1 MSEAQYL
8 SATKAKRPTADFCY
22 ECGAWRGSLGLEPHP
37 QMFIDHL
44 VEICREIKRVLKPT
58 GTFWLN
64 LGDSYYGGH
73 GQKHGIGDTKE
84 QDLKVR
90 GVLSQ
95 NPYDVRRD
103 ALSHNIFDT
112 RHYLAAK
119 QVHASSLKIRGCM
132 RDLISHHSTEDCSHQ
147 TTPLQSSFSILG
159 RLKDAIHESAPSLFF
174 PSSTMRESSRQL
186 LDHKMLDDNHQVSVF
201 PSMLQTFYDD
211 ALVFVHKLD
220 GALRRSCGT
229 QDIVSLC
236 EELVRRTLYI
246 SEYCLLVS
254 SWVNPPNI
262 KPQGT
267 KKGWLQPKQ
276 KLMIPSRVAI
286 ALQDDGWVLRSDVIW
301 HKPNHMPSSVQDRL
315 TTAYEHIFLFVK
327 ARRYYF
333 DLDAIR
339 VPHSA
344 STIQRIT
351 QPNVLNQ
358 PGGDKQRELRGDGGG
373 NASRSADMVKSL
385 ARNYVKSGSKY
396 LERSNAHT
404 LRVKGGHTGDYT
416 HPRGKNPGDLWRI
429 PTTPFSGAHF
439 ACVSDDTEVLTK
451 EGWRNID
458 TISLD
463 DEVCTLHIIEETLHY
478 HKPYGIYKY
487 QYEDE
492 LILIENQWCSQ
503 LVTPNHRVLL
513 KYVHSSVKKR
523 LDDDWHYVRA
533 DKVRPYSGIRIPLS
547 GTYSVERKGIGK
559 ALAAVIGWVIT
570 DGYYKGNA
578 IIICQSLTKNPQ
590 KVDKIRSL
598 LNESGIGFNE
608 HLRVREYKG
617 HSYKMVNFYIPVTE
631 ARKIR
636 KWIDEEKRPKWELLH
651 LPIDELEALYDAM
664 IEADGNRREDGRESF
679 VQTDDYRRDF
689 FRVLCLH
696 RNKRTTEYKATRK
709 WGKRR
714 SVSITQRNDCQIH
727 QSDFKE
733 CVKSVPFKGR
743 VWCPS
748 LPNMN
753 FVARR
758 KGKIF
763 ITGNTF
769 PPKLI
774 EPIVKAGSPRGGIVL
789 DPFGGS
795 GTVGQVARKLGR
807 RFILIEINPE
817 YVKIAEQRVRG
828 KYRAPSPGATTLI

>member
-1 MSEAQYL
+1 MSLPVNKIVQGDCTEIMQAWPADSIDLVVTSPPYWGLRSYGPETVRIWGGDPGCEHEWEERVKHRSAGGPQVPQSINPREVSVVKAQRDTISNL
-8 SATKAKRPTADFCY
+8 CSK
-22 ECGAWRGSLGLEPHP
+22 CGAWRGSLGLEPHP

-112 RHYLAAK
+112 RHYLAAE

-246 SEYCLLVS
+246 SESCLLVS

-276 KLMIPSRVAI
+276 KLMMPSRVAI

-315 TTAYEHIFLFVK
+315 TCAYEHIFLFVQSRK
-327 ARRYYF
+327 YYF
-333 DLDAIR
+333 DLDTIR
-339 VPHSA
+339 TPHQGRASGNKERTYLPDPRQNGREHFGRSFPWVP
-344 STIQRIT
+344 T
-351 QPNVLNQ
+351 
-358 PGGDKQRELRGDGGG
+358 
-373 NASRSADMVKSL
+373 VK
-385 ARNYVKSGSKY
+385 
-396 LERSNAHT
+396 
-404 LRVKGGHTGDYT
+404 
-416 HPRGKNPGDLWRI
+416 GKNPGDVWRI
-429 PTTPFSGAHF
+429 PTNPFTGAHF
-439 ACVSDDTEVLTK
+439 A
-451 EGWRNID
+451 
-458 TISLD
+458 
-463 DEVCTLHIIEETLHY
+463 
-478 HKPYGIYKY
+478 
-487 QYEDE
+487 
-492 LILIENQWCSQ
+492 
-503 LVTPNHRVLL
+503 
-513 KYVHSSVKKR
+513 
-523 LDDDWHYVRA
+523 
-533 DKVRPYSGIRIPLS
+533 
-547 GTYSVERKGIGK
+547 
-559 ALAAVIGWVIT
+559 
-570 DGYYKGNA
+570 
-578 IIICQSLTKNPQ
+578 
-590 KVDKIRSL
+590 
-598 LNESGIGFNE
+598 
-608 HLRVREYKG
+608 
-617 HSYKMVNFYIPVTE
+617 
-631 ARKIR
+631 
-636 KWIDEEKRPKWELLH
+636 
-651 LPIDELEALYDAM
+651 
-664 IEADGNRREDGRESF
+664 
-679 VQTDDYRRDF
+679 
-689 FRVLCLH
+689 
-696 RNKRTTEYKATRK
+696 
-709 WGKRR
+709 
-714 SVSITQRNDCQIH
+714 
-727 QSDFKE
+727 
-733 CVKSVPFKGR
+733 
-743 VWCPS
+743 
-748 LPNMN
+748 
-753 FVARR
+753 
-758 KGKIF
+758 
-763 ITGNTF
+763 TF

-774 EPIVKAGSPRGGIVL
+774 EPIIKAGSPKQVCKKCGNPRERIIETVRPKLNPSTSYRGEESWIHHGEGKSTLRATQFTQRKTVGWTDCGCDAGWTPGIVL

-817 YVKIAEQRVRG
+817 YIEIAEQRVRG